1 MKTHRV
7 LWSPVVLSLFLAMM
21 GGMVGGIGSAFAA
34 TTTTLTVAVSGS
46 ISGPAESVSLSGN
59 VTVTSTVDA
68 ASGTVVLAL
77 DLTGL
82 SGKGQSTGATYLFT
96 PQAEVVRPLVVADT
110 VVIGVAFYP
119 NSPGGFLSASSA
131 LATLKLSFS
140 TATGKLTAVAAAV
153 STS

>member
-1 MKTHRV
+1 MI
-7 LWSPVVLSLFLAMM
+7 
-21 GGMVGGIGSAFAA
+21 GGLIGGITSASAA
-34 TTTTLTVAVSGS
+34 TTTAAVTVAVSGT
-46 ISGPAESVSLSGN
+46 ISGPGESVSLSGN
-59 VTVTSTVDA
+59 VQITAAVDT

-96 PQAEVVRPLVVADT
+96 PQAEVVRPLVAADT

-131 LATLKLSFS
+131 FTTLKLSFN
-140 TATGKLTAVAAAV
+140 TATGKPTAVTVAV
-153 STS
+153 TTS